1 MILKQNFGSKVWHH
15 IKHTLC
21 HNSKELLNDSLLHL
35 SNILLLNI
43 PNNKILFLQ
52 SSDLME
58 ENMF

>member
-21 HNSKELLNDSLLHL
+21 HNKKELLNDLLLHL
-35 SNILLLNI
+35 SNILLNI
-43 PNNKILFLQ
+43 PNSKILILQ
-52 SSDLME
+52 SNDLME